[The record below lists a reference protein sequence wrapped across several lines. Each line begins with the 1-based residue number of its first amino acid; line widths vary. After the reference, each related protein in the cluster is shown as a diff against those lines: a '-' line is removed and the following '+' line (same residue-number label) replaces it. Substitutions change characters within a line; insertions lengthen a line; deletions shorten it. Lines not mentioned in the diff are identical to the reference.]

1 WAQHAIRSLTSLESL
16 SVFER
21 GPLALFSLAFYASKT
36 VLPVGLS
43 PLYELPAR
51 LNPLEARFALSIAAV
66 VMVTIGV
73 TVVARR
79 SMALPAA
86 WAAYAISVAPVSG
99 ILHNGHQLAH
109 DRYSYLS
116 CLPLALLF
124 GGAMAAALVAVR
136 TRAIRPS
143 VARMAAAAG
152 VAWLIGLSVMT
163 WHQVKVWHDND
174 TLWRYALDADPECA
188 ICHSNLGVSLY
199 NRRIIDLAM
208 ERFYPS
214 IALLPAPFTTPP
226 NPHPPSLPPR

>member
-1 WAQHAIRSLTSLESL
+1 
-16 SVFER
+16 
-21 GPLALFSLAFYASKT
+21 
-36 VLPVGLS
+36 
-43 PLYELPAR
+43 
-51 LNPLEARFALSIAAV
+51 
-66 VMVTIGV
+66 
-73 TVVARR
+73 
-79 SMALPAA
+79 
-86 WAAYAISVAPVSG
+86 PVSG

-152 VAWLIGLSVMT
+152 GAWPLGLSGLT

-208 ERFYPS
+208 ERFERSIVLRPDRVRTHGNLGLALMAAGRTEEAVSHFELVLAKYPTHTA
-214 IALLPAPFTTPP
+214 IRNNL
-226 NPHPPSLPPR
+226 PPSL

>member
-1 WAQHAIRSLTSLESL
+1 RRLDLRQWRTAAARALIVEKAPYFGLAAFTAIMAVWAQQANHYLTSLESL
-16 SVFER
+16 TVFER
-21 GPLALFSLAFYASKT
+21 GPLALFSLGLYASQT
-36 VLPVGLS
+36 VLPLGLS

-51 LNPLEARFALSIAAV
+51 FNPLEGRFALSIAAV

-79 SMALPAA
+79 WMALPAA

-143 VARMAAAAG
+143 VARMAA
-152 VAWLIGLSVMT
+152 
-163 WHQVKVWHDND
+163 
-174 TLWRYALDADPECA
+174 
-188 ICHSNLGVSLY
+188 
-199 NRRIIDLAM
+199 
-208 ERFYPS
+208 
-214 IALLPAPFTTPP
+214 PAPLPPPPRSAPITCTPP
-226 NPHPPSLPPR
+226 TACTYHN